1 MEKEG
6 ISVHVINKNI
16 VGQAVKSI
24 LQKIKHKKRWMQE
37 PLLNTLKMQITNLT
51 EIFTWFCGHIFQA
64 CEKTCYQRYVIE
76 NCTCA
81 VPQYPKYGRAFDYVN
96 VSTCSSSDR
105 EQSEYIH
112 YSCLLIDTM
121 FKTANGL

>member
-1 MEKEG
+1 MEKEDT
-6 ISVHVINKNI
+6 SVHVINKNI
-16 VGQAVKSI
+16 LGQAVESI

-37 PLLNTLKMQITNLT
+37 PLLNTHLT

-81 VPQYPKYGRAFDYVN
+81 DPQYPKYGRAFDYVN

-105 EQSEYIH
+105 EQSE
-112 YSCLLIDTM
+112 
-121 FKTANGL
+121 